1 MFEIWLN
8 FVSHS
13 DDLFWAVIFEI
24 FPLCRAKGM
33 YWGEREGGGAAHFQV
48 HLTSPLCKFSSSS
61 STHFQN
67 FPKFLPTSA
76 YVPFPYLYFLHLFT
90 FEILSQV
97 LNFTYY
103 NIVLFL
109 FSQIRERPGLG
120 RVLPAEQLHGL
131 AGGGVPRGGL
141 RRPGRKPGGP
151 GRPLRARTG
160 GRRRRLLARPTGLQR
175 AADKHPGGGRR
186 APGDFYFRALQIS
199 IFPTNS
205 EVKKIC
211 RYLFYMQRRRKI
223 PVFSFLSACAIFGRK
238 FPPP

>member
-1 MFEIWLN
+1 
-8 FVSHS
+8 
-13 DDLFWAVIFEI
+13 
-24 FPLCRAKGM
+24 M

-90 FEILSQV
+90 FEILSQA

-186 APGDFYFRALQIS
+186 APGDFFKKILALQIA

-205 EVKKIC
+205 EVKKYVATFFIC
-211 RYLFYMQRRRKI
+211 KGAEKYRC
-223 PVFSFLSACAIFGRK
+223 FLSSPLAQYSAENFHLPEK
-238 FPPP
+238 K